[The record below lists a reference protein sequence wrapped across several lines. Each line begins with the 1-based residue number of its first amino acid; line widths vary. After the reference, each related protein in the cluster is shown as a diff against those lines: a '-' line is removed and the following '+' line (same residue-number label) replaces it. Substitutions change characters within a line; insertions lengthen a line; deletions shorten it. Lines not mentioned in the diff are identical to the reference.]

1 VALDNVSTIPAW
13 LSDTLCKAVTGDGI
27 VERALHTDDDVTV
40 LAFQRCIALTT
51 IDAGRLAGDLAER
64 LLTVDLHRLPNGH
77 RPAAEIEADYE
88 AARAAVLG
96 AILDITAQAL
106 AALPGVQLAELPR
119 MADFAR
125 ILAALDRS
133 QGWTTLADYRLV
145 AGEANQA
152 VLDSDQVA
160 RAVCALVEHHPWQ
173 GTHDELLAAITPER
187 PDPSWP
193 RTARGLAGRLKRLA
207 PALRDQAGL
216 VIDHETRSR
225 RRLITL
231 RIDHPDEVSEP

>member
-1 VALDNVSTIPAW
+1 VATIPAW

-40 LAFQRCIALTT
+40 LTFQRCIALTT

-64 LLTVDLHRLPNGH
+64 LLTVDLARLPNGH
-77 RPAAEIEADYE
+77 RPAAEIDAAYE
-88 AARAAVLG
+88 AAQPEVLG
-96 AILDITAQAL
+96 ALLDITAQVL
-106 AALPGVQLAELPR
+106 AALPAVQLPELPR

-133 QGWTTLADYRLV
+133 QGWTTLADYRHV

-152 VLDSDQVA
+152 VLDSDPVA
-160 RAVCALVEHHPWQ
+160 RAVVALVERHAWK
-173 GTHDELLAAITPER
+173 GTHDELLATITPDHPGREW
-187 PDPSWP
+187 PS
-193 RTARGLAGRLKRLA
+193 TARGLAGRLTRLA

-216 VIDHETRSR
+216 LIEHETRSR
-225 RRLITL
+225 HRLITL
-231 RIDHPDEVSEP
+231 RIEQTDQVSDP